1 MRPLASAAAGAILAG
16 LLAAGCAQGPAGPP
30 RPSVESCAEFGIT
43 AIKHRVTVTSLP
55 AACRGLTRAQVNL
68 AVGQALYAMTSNVHG
83 KAERRA
89 RARELSPL
97 LGRLVTTVPAQRS
110 LPSAPAPAAGH
121 ASGPSLGLAALI
133 SWLITVGLGSWM
145 MARWITRGG
154 FRRARLSQAGLPP
167 SLIFTHFGLAVA
179 GLLAW
184 GAYLATGLAAAA
196 WTGCVLLLPVAGLG
210 MALVSLWLPERSLA
224 TATVAATQAVPAGAG
239 ATPGASPAPGVVAPA
254 GMGTAPGAGMAPGAG
269 TAPGVG
275 TPPGA
280 GTAPGPVGPDPPP
293 ARHPP
298 TLIVAAHGVFAVA
311 TILFALLAAV
321 GSH

>member
-1 MRPLASAAAGAILAG
+1 
-16 LLAAGCAQGPAGPP
+16 
-30 RPSVESCAEFGIT
+30 VESCAEFGIS
-43 AIKHRVTVTSLP
+43 AIKHHVTVTSLP

-89 RARELSPL
+89 RTRELSPL
-97 LGRLVTTVPAQRS
+97 LGRLVATVPAQHS
-110 LPSAPAPAAGH
+110 PLPPPATAGGR
-121 ASGPSLGLAALI
+121 ASGPAVGIAALV

-154 FRRARLSQAGLPP
+154 FRRARLSKAGVPP

-179 GLLAW
+179 GLLIW
-184 GAYLATGLAAAA
+184 GIYLATGLAAAA
-196 WTGCVLLLPVAGLG
+196 WTACLLLLPVAGLG

-224 TATVAATQAVPAGAG
+224 TTTATATAVPAGQAVPAGA
-239 ATPGASPAPGVVAPA
+239 A
-254 GMGTAPGAGMAPGAG
+254 AG
-269 TAPGVG
+269 TAPV
-275 TPPGA
+275 PGA
-280 GTAPGPVGPDPPP
+280 TAAAGPAGPGPPA

-298 TLIVAAHGVFAVA
+298 ALIVAAHGVFAVA

-321 GSH
+321 GSR

>member
-1 MRPLASAAAGAILAG
+1 MRKASAAAGVMLAG
-16 LLAAGCAQGPAGPP
+16 LLATGCAHGSAGPP
-30 RPSVESCAEFGIT
+30 RASVESCAEFGIT

-68 AVGQALYAMTSNVHG
+68 AVGQALYAMTGNVHG

-89 RARELSPL
+89 RTLELSPL
-97 LGRLVTTVPAQRS
+97 LGGLVSTVPAQRS
-110 LPSAPAPAAGH
+110 PPMAPAPTAGR
-121 ASGPSLGLAALI
+121 AGGPALGLAALI

-154 FRRARLSQAGLPP
+154 FRRARLSRAGLPP

-184 GAYLATGLAAAA
+184 SAYLATGLAAAA
-196 WTGCVLLLPVAGLG
+196 WTGCALLLPVAGLG
-210 MALVSLWLPERSLA
+210 MALVSLWLPESSLA
-224 TATVAATQAVPAGAG
+224 TATVPPAQAVPAGAG
-239 ATPGASPAPGVVAPA
+239 AATVV
-254 GMGTAPGAGMAPGAG
+254 GTEPGAG
-269 TAPGVG
+269 TAPS
-275 TPPGA
+275 A
-280 GTAPGPVGPDPPP
+280 GTAPGLVSQDPPS

-298 TLIVAAHGVFAVA
+298 ALIVAAHGVFAVA

-321 GSH
+321 GPH

>member
-1 MRPLASAAAGAILAG
+1 MLAG
-16 LLAAGCAQGPAGPP
+16 LLATGCAHGPAAPP
-30 RPSVESCAEFGIT
+30 RASVESCAEFGIT

-55 AACRGLTRAQVNL
+55 AACRGLTKAQVNL

-83 KAERRA
+83 KAQRRA
-89 RARELSPL
+89 RALELSPL
-97 LGRLVTTVPAQRS
+97 LGRLVSAVPAQRS
-110 LPSAPAPAAGH
+110 RPTAPAPAVGR
-121 ASGPSLGLAALI
+121 ASGPALGLAALI

-154 FRRARLSQAGLPP
+154 FRRARLSKAGLPP

-184 GAYLATGLAAAA
+184 SAYLATGLAAAA
-196 WTGCVLLLPVAGLG
+196 WTGCALLLPVAGLG

-224 TATVAATQAVPAGAG
+224 TATVPAAQAVPAGAG
-239 ATPGASPAPGVVAPA
+239 TAPA
-254 GMGTAPGAGMAPGAG
+254 GGTAPA
-269 TAPGVG
+269 
-275 TPPGA
+275 A
-280 GTAPGPVGPDPPP
+280 GTAPGPVNPDPPS

-298 TLIVAAHGVFAVA
+298 ALIVAAHGVFAVA